1 MSGGIGGGSRPETWP
16 VELTMTTY
24 SHSRPSL
31 VEELESIGLEIP
43 AVDSH
48 CSVVNS
54 DGGELVRPRSSGPG
68 SASAGFHLSCETK
81 PSLKEN
87 LNHVWVEL

>member
-1 MSGGIGGGSRPETWP
+1 MSGGLGGGSRPETWP
-16 VELTMTTY
+16 AELTMTY

-31 VEELESIGLEIP
+31 VEELESIGLEIRV
-43 AVDSH
+43 VDSH

-54 DGGELVRPRSSGPG
+54 DGDELVRPRSSGPG
-68 SASAGFHLSCETK
+68 TASAGFHLLCETK
-81 PSLKEN
+81 ASLKEN

>member
-1 MSGGIGGGSRPETWP
+1 MSGGIGGGFRLETWP
-16 VELTMTTY
+16 VEPDHDY
-24 SHSRPSL
+24 NHSRPSL
-31 VEELESIGLEIP
+31 VEELESVGLEIRV
-43 AVDSH
+43 VDGH

-81 PSLKEN
+81 ASLKEN